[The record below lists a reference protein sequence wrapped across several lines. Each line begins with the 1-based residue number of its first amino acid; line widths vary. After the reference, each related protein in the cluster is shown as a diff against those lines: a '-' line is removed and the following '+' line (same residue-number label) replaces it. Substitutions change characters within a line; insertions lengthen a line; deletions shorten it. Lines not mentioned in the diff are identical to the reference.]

1 MDRRQFATAAI
12 AAATLACAGAAFG
25 AKAPPSW
32 DNLVRVKSNRMN
44 YVYLLPG
51 ADFRGYTK
59 VMLDP
64 TQISFEKN
72 WQRDYNRTQ
81 RAPSSQISDA
91 DVEKAIADGG
101 KDATEI
107 FAQAFAAGGYTVVTQ
122 PGPDVL
128 RVTTAITNL
137 YVTAPDKMTAGR
149 SRTYSREAG
158 YATLV
163 VEVSDSVS
171 GAIMGRAVDNRV
183 AGDTSSARSRS
194 SVTNR
199 SDFRIMAQR
208 WAKRGVEGLDELKRL
223 SPIDTAGKAP

>member
-1 MDRRQFATAAI
+1 LAA
-12 AAATLACAGAAFG
+12 
-25 AKAPPSW
+25 KPPPTW

-44 YVYLLPG
+44 FVYLLPG

-81 RAPSSQISDA
+81 RSPSSQISDA
-91 DVEKAIADGG
+91 DVEQAIADGG

-107 FAQAFAAGGYTVVTQ
+107 FAQGFAAGGYTVVTQ

-149 SRTYSREAG
+149 SRTYARSAG
-158 YATLV
+158 SATLV
-163 VEVSDSVS
+163 VEVADSVS

-183 AGDTSSARSRS
+183 VGDNTVRVRS

-199 SDFRIMAQR
+199 SDFRAMAQR

-223 SPIDTAGKAP
+223 SPIDTAGNPP